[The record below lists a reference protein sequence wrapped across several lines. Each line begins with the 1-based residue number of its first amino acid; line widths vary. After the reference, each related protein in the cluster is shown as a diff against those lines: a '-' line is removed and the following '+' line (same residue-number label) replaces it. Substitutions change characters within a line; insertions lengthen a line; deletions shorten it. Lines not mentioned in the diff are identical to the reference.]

1 MRNDSGLQ
9 PEEPPR
15 GRRLA
20 LFAAIAFFVVA
31 ANALGYVVYRAQRR
45 PAVEVGATPPA
56 AGAAPTAAPAAPVT
70 PAPSPSEDPVKQLA
84 REQRDRGI
92 QALRNGTYGEARTAL
107 EAAAKLDP
115 SLTEVTTLLELVE
128 KLSAKTAD
136 GDRASERVAE
146 RASERERAPERT
158 SERDRSSDRDRAS
171 DRERSAARASRSE
184 PAAAPGVL
192 LVTTTPP
199 RLLVK
204 IDGQGVEL
212 SPARLELTPGRHL
225 VEIVQGGRVVLERS
239 VELASGQSAVISET
253 FAEPQADT
261 RAVVAAPVAPPPR
274 VSPPP
279 AARTSGLEDERLD
292 LVGLVDRAPTDR
304 AAKAPVASPSPSS
317 APVAAAVAPAGGPA
331 RTANPSLYV
340 VGGAGLEATL
350 EANMRG
356 VDVQMFGSSS
366 ELRAAMAR
374 QAPDGV
380 LGPSAVVKGLGL
392 QPAVLGMGPKVS
404 WVAATLKAGLTR
416 SELAGLTVGVVE
428 DASKKVVED
437 RVGELVGGK
446 PRVRRVPKTDDLL
459 PLLQLKMA
467 DAVVVREADLAELR
481 ARTQQ
486 TVHVVPL
493 GGVDTT
499 RALAFTE
506 GSRRSVVERAV
517 LGLGADIRAQ
527 LGVEKWSKE

>member
-31 ANALGYVVYRAQRR
+31 ANALGYVVYRAQHR
-45 PAVEVGATPPA
+45 PPIEVGATPPA
-56 AGAAPTAAPAAPVT
+56 PAVAAPVAPAS
-70 PAPSPSEDPVKQLA
+70 PAPSPSDDPVKELA

-92 QALRNGTYGEARTAL
+92 QALRNGAYGEARTAL

-115 SLTEVTTLLELVE
+115 SLTEVTTLLELVD
-128 KLSAKTAD
+128 KLSAKVAD
-136 GDRASERVAE
+136 GERAQERVAE
-146 RASERERAPERT
+146 RAPERERTPERT
-158 SERDRSSDRDRAS
+158 PERPSERDRA
-171 DRERSAARASRSE
+171 AARASRSE
-184 PAAAPGVL
+184 PPAAPGVL

-239 VELASGQSAVISET
+239 IELAAGQSAVISET
-253 FAEPQADT
+253 FAEPQPET

-274 VSPPP
+274 VSPSP

-317 APVAAAVAPAGGPA
+317 APVAAAVAPAAGPA

-416 SELAGLTVGVVE
+416 GELAGLTVGVVE